1 MVDYTDETF
10 SSVEMIANGK
20 GLSLSCH
27 YGYYLIRDGQSIYW
41 SYFLRD
47 ILDFLRN
54 YNA

>member
-1 MVDYTDETF
+1 MIDYTDETYG
-10 SSVEMIANGK
+10 SVEQIANGK
-20 GLSLSCH
+20 GLSLNCR
-27 YGYYLIRDGQSIYW
+27 YGYYLMRDGESVYW